1 MLQSYYP
8 IYIYIIILIYL
19 FIHLFIHSFIH
30 LFINYIRSS
39 GGSPGKYPILG
50 PPSPCRRHGATD
62 NFRGDSCDG
71 SIDAKHRSPAQLCAA
86 YGGAFSATGR
96 RWKQVGEIFKSWK
109 KWCWT
114 FWSTMN
120 LTQSLGGISKYIAL
134 SCVLLGDGFKNHEL
148 SAWNKEK
155 SPKKMHQQTST
166 TEMKLSGASDLEISR
181 RKQERRIRNRK
192 WIKVADFTT
201 RNTIVKWISRD
212 SL

>member
-1 MLQSYYP
+1 
-8 IYIYIIILIYL
+8 
-19 FIHLFIHSFIH
+19 
-30 LFINYIRSS
+30 
-39 GGSPGKYPILG
+39 
-50 PPSPCRRHGATD
+50 
-62 NFRGDSCDG
+62 
-71 SIDAKHRSPAQLCAA
+71 
-86 YGGAFSATGR
+86 
-96 RWKQVGEIFKSWK
+96 
-109 KWCWT
+109 
-114 FWSTMN
+114 MN